1 MIGDGLHGVGAL
13 KDMYRQE
20 VCALRHKPKKP
31 TLGRLS
37 FHLPIPDRARPLSTA
52 REGSGP
58 WSLWVTSVSVWT
70 RSGVSALAVALAVSC
85 AADRAAEVYSLM
97 VFDPIIP
104 SYMYMP

>member
-13 KDMYRQE
+13 KDMYRQG
-20 VCALRHKPKKP
+20 VCALRYKPKKP

-37 FHLPIPDRARPLSTA
+37 FHLPIPDRARPLC
-52 REGSGP
+52 EGGFRV
-58 WSLWVTSVSVWT
+58 LVFVGDVCLGGT
-70 RSGVSALAVALAVSC
+70 RSGVSALAGALAVSC